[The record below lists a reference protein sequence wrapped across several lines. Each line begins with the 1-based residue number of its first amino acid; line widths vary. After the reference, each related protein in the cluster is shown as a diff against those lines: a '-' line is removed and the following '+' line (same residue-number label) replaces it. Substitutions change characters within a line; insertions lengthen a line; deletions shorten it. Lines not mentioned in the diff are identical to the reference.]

1 MKNAGANRPPIAQ
14 TRRDILKST
23 AALAALAA
31 TIVAISWRQRWPS
44 KVAVL
49 AAASL
54 LAPPYLFSYDAV
66 MMIAPLGYF
75 AASRSWKAVAIWV
88 LMLEPLF
95 ARMGRYNYAPALI
108 SNLPNTLPIAAAL
121 SLFLLW
127 KDRHEQLPE
136 SHQYGGPIPAPFFF
150 TGAHGR

>member
-1 MKNAGANRPPIAQ
+1 VLAG
-14 TRRDILKST
+14 
-23 AALAALAA
+23 LAA

-49 AAASL
+49 AAATL

-75 AASRSWKAVAIWV
+75 ATSRSWKALAIWV

-95 ARMGRYNYAPALI
+95 ARIGRYNYVPILI
-108 SNLPNTLPIAAAL
+108 SNLPNTLPVAAAL

-127 KDRHEQLPE
+127 KDRDEQLRE
-136 SHQYGGPIPAPFFF
+136 SRQYGGPSRAPFFF
-150 TGAHGR
+150 TRVFSR